1 MDNCNNPFIPLLSEI
16 HQKKV
21 AEESYFD
28 SLPNL
33 VQRQP
38 KCEDNK
44 LKRASKNTDHLNV
57 YCLSFTSD
65 VALKGQKTKNKTKPT
80 ILSDH

>member
-1 MDNCNNPFIPLLSEI
+1 M
-16 HQKKV
+16 

-28 SLPNL
+28 LLPNL

-38 KCEDNK
+38 KCKDNK
-44 LKRASKNTDHLNV
+44 FKRASKNTDHLNV

-65 VALKGQKTKNKTKPT
+65 VALKGEKITPT
-80 ILSDH
+80 NPQLYLITRKEPMLLPTF